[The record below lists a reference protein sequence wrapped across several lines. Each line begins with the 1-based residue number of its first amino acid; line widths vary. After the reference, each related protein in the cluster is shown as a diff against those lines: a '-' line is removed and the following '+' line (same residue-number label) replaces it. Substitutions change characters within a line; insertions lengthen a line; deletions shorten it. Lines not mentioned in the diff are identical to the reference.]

1 MGFSRLAGGVPM
13 IATYRPPVIV
23 PTDGAH
29 LTHLLARYKAAGMVA
44 ASREQDRRRG
54 AWATLVKGRAR

>member
-1 MGFSRLAGGVPM
+1 M